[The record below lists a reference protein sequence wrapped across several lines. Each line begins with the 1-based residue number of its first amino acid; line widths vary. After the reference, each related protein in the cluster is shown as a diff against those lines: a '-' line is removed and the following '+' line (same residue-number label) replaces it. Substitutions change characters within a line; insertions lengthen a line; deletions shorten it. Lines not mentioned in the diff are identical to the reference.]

1 MIVTRFVGGILHL
14 VLAIIAAAG
23 VLNTALMSVFERTR
37 EIGTMR
43 AIGTR
48 RARLLA
54 LFVIEGLLLGLAG
67 AAGGA
72 LLGAGLV
79 QYFARHGIPAF
90 SEAQRYSY
98 GGDFLYTSLAWGDLV
113 WVPAVMVVVSVVA
126 ALGPALAA
134 ARLRPADALRH
145 V

>member
-1 MIVTRFVGGILHL
+1 VT
-14 VLAIIAAAG
+14 
-23 VLNTALMSVFERTR
+23 
-37 EIGTMR
+37 
-43 AIGTR
+43 
-48 RARLLA
+48 
-54 LFVIEGLLLGLAG
+54 EGLLLGLVG
-67 AAGGA
+67 ALGGA

-113 WVPAVMVVVSVVA
+113 WVPAVMVAVSVVA